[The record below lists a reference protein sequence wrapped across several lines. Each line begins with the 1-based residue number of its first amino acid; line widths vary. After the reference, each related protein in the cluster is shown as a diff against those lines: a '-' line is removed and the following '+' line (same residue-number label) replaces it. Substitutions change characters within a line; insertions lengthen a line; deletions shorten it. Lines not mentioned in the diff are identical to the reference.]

1 MSDEWR
7 KIISFVNIIC
17 FQSDWNIQIKLNY
30 MKIFL
35 MSTIIISVTFTCTIE
50 NNKYSGTTVSILPH
64 NLLKMLICLQKIE
77 NLVNKTKTINEL
89 SYQSIYTSSS
99 FLQTSVS
106 CLE

>member
-1 MSDEWR
+1 MCINGYSD
-7 KIISFVNIIC
+7 SFV
-17 FQSDWNIQIKLNY
+17 FVKELQKL
-30 MKIFL
+30 KK
-35 MSTIIISVTFTCTIE
+35 
-50 NNKYSGTTVSILPH
+50 NKKKLGKRGH

-89 SYQSIYTSSS
+89 AYQSIYTSSS